1 MLSDAEIER
10 GKQSTTYS
18 LKQEEPLHEHNDCVR
33 IAYEWLDAQ
42 VKTNGVSR
50 KPRALKH
57 IIEQWGG
64 RYVST
69 SDVDVAAELHPEI
82 HGKYPFFNISSR
94 LTRPAKRRL
103 TGIGQAFTQGYTE
116 SATLANYK
124 ADEQ

>member
-1 MLSDAEIER
+1 MLSDTEIER
-10 GKQSTTYS
+10 GKRNTSYS
-18 LKQEEPLHEHNDCVR
+18 LKLEDPLHEHNDCIR

-42 VKTNGVSR
+42 VKTKGASR

-69 SDVDVAAELHPEI
+69 SDVDVAAELHPDI

-103 TGIGQAFTQGYTE
+103 SGIGQAFTQGYTE
-116 SATLANYK
+116 SDTLANYK
-124 ADEQ
+124 TDEP